1 MQNRSSHRLLAM
13 LLLLAGV
20 AGCQNVKLS
29 EITGKTAFGPEFRN
43 FGNNTSDIRYTA
55 IQGVQFKLSNKWDLG
70 VTYQRRDLDNG
81 AGDNENLVL
90 FEVGYPIW
98 NAPKK
103 PEKSAEELQIEGL
116 ERELRLLNTEL
127 AVAEQETSGQAGGAL
142 ADAGKAK

>member
-1 MQNRSSHRLLAM
+1 MQNRSCYRRLAM
-13 LLLLAGV
+13 LLLLTGV
-20 AGCQNVKLS
+20 AGCQNVKLT

-43 FGNNTSDIRYTA
+43 FGNNTSDIRYNV

-70 VTYQRRDLDNG
+70 VTYQRRDLDDG

-103 PEKSAEELQIEGL
+103 PQKSAEDLQIEEL
-116 ERELRLLNTEL
+116 EQQLRTLGSEL
-127 AVAEQETSGQAGGAL
+127 AAAGHGVSGVASGAL
-142 ADAGKAK
+142 APLVE